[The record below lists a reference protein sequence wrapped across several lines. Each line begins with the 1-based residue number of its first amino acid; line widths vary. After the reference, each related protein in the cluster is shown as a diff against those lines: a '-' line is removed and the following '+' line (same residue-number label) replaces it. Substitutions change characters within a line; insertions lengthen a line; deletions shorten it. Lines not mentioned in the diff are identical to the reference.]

1 MSPGGD
7 RHAASP
13 RPLKAGETRWPAA
26 AAVAA
31 ALLVQVFFTDRL
43 VPGPPLLLPGL
54 EALLL
59 VGLLA
64 ADPSRISRESRDLRA
79 LAVVVILTVGAVNAV
94 ALVSLVNRLLGS
106 GLVDGRELL
115 GAAAGVWVT
124 NVLVFGLGYW
134 ELDRGG
140 PLGRAGGR
148 PVSFPDLWFP
158 QDGDPTSAPPG
169 WKPRF
174 VDYLFVALTSATA
187 FSPTD
192 TMPLS
197 QRAKAMMG
205 VQSLVS
211 LLTIGLVAA
220 RAVNILR

>member
-1 MSPGGD
+1 MNP
-7 RHAASP
+7 
-13 RPLKAGETRWPAA
+13 KGETRWPAA
-26 AAVAA
+26 AAVAL
-31 ALLVQVFFTDRL
+31 ALLVQVFLTDRL

-64 ADPSRISRESRDLRA
+64 ADPSRVTRESRDLRA
-79 LAVVVILTVGAVNAV
+79 LAVLVILAVGAVNAL
-94 ALVSLVNRLLGS
+94 ALGSLVDRLLGR
-106 GLVDGRELL
+106 GLTDGRQLL

-148 PVSFPDLWFP
+148 ATQHPDLWFP
-158 QDGDPTSAPPG
+158 QDGDPSAAPPA
-169 WKPRF
+169 WRPVF

-192 TMPLS
+192 TLPLTP
-197 QRAKAMMG
+197 RAKAMMG